1 MTTLTGTNLLTYEN
15 GQTEIYAVWQDE
27 LGTFSAIHR
36 LDGTVSVK
44 AEGTN
49 PPRLTHSQVKAAM
62 VPPLHPAYAL
72 AAKGKAAKPAWGS
85 RYEKAAALVESGAV
99 RLTGQETAVVKGD
112 SGEYQLSSKECTCRW
127 GQYHT
132 SDDPCSHYIA
142 VRMARALN
150 QAIESPVTEI
160 VEVKT
165 AAEKEAEARDR
176 VEAEK
181 AAVAQRVSDGRY
193 KMDQQWK
200 QARRDGDGAR
210 RWMLSHM
217 AHNGY
222 TSVPTDIYRRAAGVG
237 REEELA
243 RLKEEI
249 LAGQAAKYAAIMGG
263 NNV

>member
-15 GQTEIYAVWQDE
+15 GTTEIYAVWQDE
-27 LGTFSAIHR
+27 SGTFSAIHR

-44 AEGTN
+44 TDGTN
-49 PPRLTHSQVKAAM
+49 PPRLTHSQVKAAF

-72 AAKGKAAKPAWGS
+72 AAKGKDAKPEWAS
-85 RYEKAAALVESGAV
+85 RYEKAARLVETGAV

-112 SGEYQLSSKECTCRW
+112 SGEYQLSNKECTCRW
-127 GQYHT
+127 AQHHT

-142 VRMARALN
+142 VRMARALG
-150 QAIESPVTEI
+150 QA
-160 VEVKT
+160 VEART
-165 AAEKEAEARDR
+165 DAQKEAAARER

-181 AAVAQRVSDGRY
+181 AAVAQRVSNGRY
-193 KMDQQWK
+193 KMDQEWK

-263 NNV
+263 K